1 MSKETKKTGKI
12 KYNRQVIETL
22 IEKYGISDYY
32 IRQCV
37 AGRKEGVT
45 SDIIRRDYKILE
57 RTLELKKEQF
67 KMS

>member
-1 MSKETKKTGKI
+1 MSKETKKTGNI

-22 IEKYGISDYY
+22 VEKHKISDYY

-45 SDIIRRDYKILE
+45 PDIIKRDYKILE
-57 RTLELKKEQF
+57 RTLELKKQQF
-67 KMS
+67 KML